1 MDNDKGAFM
10 SFMGN
15 IGLSL
20 RTRADRDK
28 TRIMGV
34 RDHRIR
40 GKMRNLTRRGSR
52 SQQNQEFLSTGQA
65 AKLLGVTPD
74 TVLKWVKT
82 GRLPATRTPG
92 GHYRLA
98 RADIDRQLESDKK
111 ETSSGGESN
120 PGSSA
125 QSVLHCWEFYA
136 QGGKVLSDCMDCL
149 VFRARALRCYEMS
162 NLPPETGYAG
172 TFCKTSCTECP
183 YYQEQVRRKAKV
195 LVVTDSVRLREVVE
209 ADIGS
214 SRLELEFA
222 SCEYDASTVVDW
234 FKPEYVVLDCSR
246 DQDRCGELC
255 ANLCSDPRIPEV
267 RIILASPSGDW
278 TGPRSKNKVIG
289 EIPNLTSLMQMEE
302 CISSYYDSFV
312 SEEKKETA

>member
-1 MDNDKGAFM
+1 
-10 SFMGN
+10 MG
-15 IGLSL
+15 G
-20 RTRADRDK
+20 
-28 TRIMGV
+28 

-40 GKMRNLTRRGSR
+40 EKSQSLTRDGPRSR
-52 SQQNQEFLSTGQA
+52 QVQEFLSTGQA

-82 GRLPATRTPG
+82 GRLSATRTPG
-92 GHYRLA
+92 GHYRIA
-98 RADIDRQLESDKK
+98 RADIEARLESEEVEVTPAAGTTAGANSD
-111 ETSSGGESN
+111 G
-120 PGSSA
+120 A
-125 QSVLHCWEFYA
+125 MHCWEFYA
-136 QGGKVLSDCMDCL
+136 QGGVVLSDCTDCL

-172 TFCKTSCTECP
+172 TFCKTSCTQCP

-195 LVVTDSVRLREVVE
+195 LVVTDSVRLREVVQ

-222 SCEYDASTVVDW
+222 SCEYDASTVVDR

-255 ANLCSDPRIPEV
+255 ANLSSDPRIPEV

-278 TGPRSKNKVIG
+278 NGPRSKSKVIG
-289 EIPNLTSLMQMEE
+289 EIANLTSLMQMEE
-302 CISSYYDSFV
+302 CISGYYDSFMT
-312 SEEKKETA
+312 EEKKETA